1 MNVKLSK
8 KMIITFTLCV
18 VAILA
23 IPTTF
28 AFFRTNDAIAN
39 EFLLDTVDI
48 EIVEEFTPPKDW
60 DGTPVTKEVQIQN
73 NGSEATLIRVGLTPY
88 WQKAIANTDPVEYE
102 AFAGDSSKIEITYEN
117 LTTSATT
124 TDPGK
129 WFLAADGYYYYN
141 QLVPAGKTTTLL
153 ISGVKLNTAGMDE
166 ATKKR
171 YQAAEFNLDVDAQA
185 VHANADAVSGVWGSL
200 GSDVQ
205 PLIDALIP
213 ATN

>member
-28 AFFRTNDAIAN
+28 AFFRTDDAIAN
-39 EFLLDTVDI
+39 EFLLDTVEI

-60 DGTPVTKEVQIQN
+60 DGTLVTKEVQIQN

-102 AFAGDSSKIEITYEN
+102 AFAGDSSLVTINYANVI
-117 LTTSATT
+117 ST
-124 TDPGK
+124 TDKDTSK
-129 WFLAADGYYYYN
+129 WLKGSDGYYYYN
-141 QLVPAGKTTTLL
+141 TLL
-153 ISGVKLNTAGMDE
+153 QPGEKTSLLVSGVEADFSKLSAGDQ
-166 ATKKR
+166 AR